1 MQGVIFQYT
10 CSCTGDD
17 SKKCE
22 THKKSVH
29 RVFAKCKICGEE
41 IVLKLSQYN
50 PSSLFL
56 CRRHKATRERYMN
69 FVAQHQRR
77 GTKTIVPS
85 WDEYLLR
92 YEERDATCGPQ
103 R

>member
-1 MQGVIFQYT
+1 
-10 CSCTGDD
+10 
-17 SKKCE
+17 
-22 THKKSVH
+22 
-29 RVFAKCKICGEE
+29 
-41 IVLKLSQYN
+41 
-50 PSSLFL
+50 
-56 CRRHKATRERYMN
+56 MN